1 MLGLRVVISRIY
13 RGEISADIVGKPR
26 LWYSISGLLLVLSIA
41 GLLVQGLNF
50 GVEFKGGSV
59 FTFSAPSASIE
70 QVRGAVTG
78 GGAHQA
84 IVQKAGGDWRVT
96 TESLSSTKVTEVKNN
111 VAEEL
116 DVPAQR
122 VSTQV
127 VGASWGGEI
136 SEKAWQALLV
146 FMILIIAYLSVAF
159 EWRMAL
165 AAVVAL
171 VHDLVITAGVY
182 AWSGFEVT
190 PATLL
195 GFLTIL
201 GYSLYDA
208 VVVFDMIKEVTKPL
222 GPTSKITYSEAAN
235 QALSSTLVRS
245 LNTSLVAILPVAAIL
260 FIGTT
265 LFGAGTLKDLS
276 LSLFVGMIVGTYSSI
291 CVATPLLVQL
301 KEREPKYR
309 ELRANI
315 VRRENSAK
323 RQARAAKA
331 EAAVAVGGGG
341 GAGDGGD
348 DGAEPSDD
356 VPADEIPA
364 SVTVRKV
371 VQQGPR
377 QQPKRGTRQQRRN
390 K

>member
-1 MLGLRVVISRIY
+1 MATRAIISRIY
-13 RGEISADIVGKPR
+13 RGEVSADIVGRPK

-59 FTFSAPSASIE
+59 FTFQAPNASIE
-70 QVRGAVTG
+70 QVRGAVAD
-78 GGAHQA
+78 GGAHQT
-84 IVQKAGGDWRVT
+84 IVQESGDKWRVT
-96 TESLSSTKVTEVKNN
+96 TESMSSPEVTEVKET
-111 VAEEL
+111 VTERL
-116 DVPAQR
+116 GVPSEK

-136 SEKAWQALLV
+136 QSKAWQALAV
-146 FMILIIAYLSVAF
+146 FMVLIIAYLSIAF
-159 EWRMAL
+159 EWRMAA

-222 GPTSKITYSEAAN
+222 GPTSKTTYSEAAN
-235 QALSSTLVRS
+235 TALASTLVRS

-276 LSLFVGMIVGTYSSI
+276 LALFVGMIVGTYSSL

-309 ELRANI
+309 EIRANI
-315 VRRENSAK
+315 ARREASAK
-323 RQARAAKA
+323 RQAKTAAKVKA
-331 EAAVAVGGGG
+331 TAGAPGGDPDGDSG
-341 GAGDGGD
+341 DAGDD
-348 DGAEPSDD
+348 A
-356 VPADEIPA
+356 PADPA
-364 SVTVRKV
+364 EDARPPVTVRKV
-371 VQQGPR
+371 TQTGPR
-377 QQPKRGTRQQRRN
+377 QQPRRGTRQQRRGR
-390 K
+390 

>member
-1 MLGLRVVISRIY
+1 MGLRAALSRIY
-13 RGEISADIVGKPR
+13 RGEISADIVGKPKI
-26 LWYSISGLLLVLSIA
+26 WYSISGLLLVFSIA
-41 GLLVQGLNF
+41 GLLIQGMNF

-59 FTFSAPSASIE
+59 FTFKAGGQSIE

-78 GGAHQA
+78 AGPHQA

-96 TESLSSTKVTEVKNN
+96 TESLESPEVTKVKENIAK
-111 VAEEL
+111 EL
-116 DVPAQR
+116 KVPADK

-136 SEKAWQALLV
+136 QNKAWQALIV
-146 FMILIIAYLSVAF
+146 FMVLIVAYLSVAF
-159 EWRMAL
+159 EWRMAV
-165 AAVVAL
+165 AAMVAL
-171 VHDLVITAGVY
+171 LHDLVITAGVY

-208 VVVFDMIKEVTKPL
+208 VVVFDMIKEVTRPL
-222 GPTSKITYSEAAN
+222 TPTSKITYSEAAN
-235 QALSSTLVRS
+235 QALSSTLIRS
-245 LNTSLVAILPVAAIL
+245 LNTSLVAILPVGAIL

-301 KEREPKYR
+301 KEREPRYR

-315 VRRENSAK
+315 ARREASAK
-323 RQARAAKA
+323 RQAKSAKA
-331 EAAVAVGGGG
+331 ASAVDEVDDEPAPA
-341 GAGDGGD
+341 AGDDASQEG
-348 DGAEPSDD
+348 
-356 VPADEIPA
+356 VPAG
-364 SVTVRKV
+364 VTVRKV
-371 VQQGPR
+371 VQQGSR
-377 QQPKRGTRQQRRN
+377 NQPKKGTRTQRRN